1 MAFPRILFAVPLLVA
16 GIFVPAAVTPNNP
29 PPGAAVTMEH
39 EMFTQQSV
47 TIHRGQ
53 RLTLVNNSI
62 FVHIIGPGR
71 DGTLVEGPPGE
82 AITDRVLMQTNEI
95 YTTPPWN
102 VPGTYSVTCAV
113 HPEMTVKVIVTN

>member
-1 MAFPRILFAVPLLVA
+1 MAFPRILFVVPLLVA
-16 GIFVPAAVTPNNP
+16 GIFVPAAITPKTP

-39 EMFTQQSV
+39 EMFVQHSV

-53 RLTLVNNSI
+53 RLTLVNNSL

-71 DGTLVEGPPGE
+71 DGRLFQGPPGE
-82 AITDRVLMQTNEI
+82 AITARVLMQTNETF
-95 YTTPPWN
+95 TTAPWN
-102 VPGTYSVTCAV
+102 TPGTYWVTCSV